1 MINIQKTKA
10 CLVRVMIFPV
20 VMYGYESWTIKKI
33 EHQRTDTFELQCW
46 RRLLW
51 VLWAYKNEYFQ
62 WILIG
67 RTDVEAE
74 TPIIWPCEVKNWL
87 IGKDIDVR
95 EDWRLEGK
103 GMTEDEMVGWHH
115 RLNGHGFEQ
124 APGVGDDQQSLA
136 CHSSWDHN
144 ESDTAGL
151 LNWTE
156 YTETHYFRFSALLTI
171 QINPIFPFNQ
181 LLWLTTYLK
190 ILFPTK
196 D

>member
-1 MINIQKTKA
+1 MVRLTKA
-10 CLVRVMIFPV
+10 MVFPV
-20 VMYGYESWTIKKI
+20 FMYGCESWTIKKI

-51 VLWAYKNEYFQ
+51 VPWAYKNEYFQ

-87 IGKDIDVR
+87 IGKDIDVC